1 MKKIKICYVIVNC
14 KVTGPMNQTLNII
27 KNLDSNIY
35 DVSVITLFEEET
47 NNTMLSKYKKIVKD
61 CYCLHLTRTSSLIIG
76 KFVLNKK
83 LKEIQPDI
91 IHALGMPPYRL
102 SLIYKK
108 AKHLVTLR
116 NYAYEDYPS
125 YYNEFIG
132 PVLAWM
138 DVHLIKKLYKK
149 NEFFITCSN
158 SLSKIY
164 EEKENIKLEF
174 IRNGVDTSRFPMKRE
189 NEIRSN

>member
-1 MKKIKICYVIVNC
+1 MRKIKICYIIVNC

-27 KNLDSNIY
+27 KNLDSNRY
-35 DVSVITLFEEET
+35 DVSVITLFDEET
-47 NNTMLSKYKKIVKD
+47 NNTMLKEYKKIVKD
-61 CYCLHLTRTSSLIIG
+61 CYCLHLTRVSSLVIG
-76 KFVLNKK
+76 KFSLNKK

-102 SLIYKK
+102 SLMYRK

-125 YYNEFIG
+125 YYNKFIG

-174 IRNGVDTSRFPMKRE
+174 IRNGVDISRYPVKKE